1 MRFTLSPAIASLAL
15 ALAALAACGG
25 SGVDC
30 ATSPTSASCTG
41 PGGSSAPIAGN
52 YTLKTADSKP
62 LPAAFADS
70 SLVSGTLVVTDSGWT
85 QTTIVL
91 YKTGGNPNG
100 DTLSVSGSWEV
111 NGANVTLFEGAT
123 TTYTGTFTSTS
134 MTLTTKTATILGYSK

>member
-1 MRFTLSPAIASLAL
+1 MRFTLSPAIASL

-30 ATSPTSASCTG
+30 ATSPTSSSCIG
-41 PGGSSAPIAGN
+41 QGGSSAPIAGN

-70 SLVSGTLVVTDSGWT
+70 SLVSGTLVVTDSGWA

-134 MTLTTKTATILGYSK
+134 MTLTTKTATVLGYSK

>member
-1 MRFTLSPAIASLAL
+1 MRIALACLAL
-15 ALAALAACGG
+15 GSLAACGSSDTG
-25 SGVDC
+25 
-30 ATSPTSASCTG
+30 TG
-41 PGGSSAPIAGN
+41 PGGGESSPIVGS
-52 YTLKTADSKP
+52 YTLKTADGKP
-62 LPAAFADS
+62 LPVAFTDS

>member
-1 MRFTLSPAIASLAL
+1 MRFTLSPAIASL

-30 ATSPTSASCTG
+30 ATSPTSSSCTG